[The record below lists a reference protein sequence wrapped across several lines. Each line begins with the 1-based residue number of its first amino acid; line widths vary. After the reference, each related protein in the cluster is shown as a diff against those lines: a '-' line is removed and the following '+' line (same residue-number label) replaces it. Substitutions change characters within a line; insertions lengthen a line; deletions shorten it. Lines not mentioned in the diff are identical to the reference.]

1 MTQKEISMTAFMEAR
16 TNGATVKELAN
27 KFDISEANCK
37 KIIKQLNLPKR
48 AVKPNFVL
56 VDDRSKTPQ
65 WSNS

>member
-16 TNGATVKELAN
+16 SNGATVKELAS

-37 KIIKQLNLPKR
+37 KIIKQLGLPKR

-56 VDDRSKTPQ
+56 VDDRNNTPQ